1 MSNRP
6 HASRHPAGL
15 ALSSAIG
22 ASALL
27 VPALAAAHTGHA
39 AANAAYATGFFSG
52 FLHPLGGLD
61 HLLAMVAVGLFAAFL
76 GGRALWLVPA
86 AFLGTMVAGGLL
98 ALAGIALPMVELG
111 IALSVLVLG
120 LAVAFRI
127 RPATLGAMALV
138 GFFALFHGHAH
149 GAEMPAAASG
159 LAYVGGFLLATALL
173 HGAGM
178 LAGGFAGLSVSRHV
192 VHAHRA
198 GGAVIA
204 VLGAGMLAGMI

>member
-1 MSNRP
+1 MSNRI
-6 HASRHPAGL
+6 HASRRPARL

-22 ASALL
+22 ASVLL
-27 VPALAAAHTGHA
+27 APALAAAHTGHA
-39 AANAAYATGFFSG
+39 AAAGAYATGFFSG

-61 HLLAMVAVGLFAAFL
+61 HLLAMVAVGLFAAIL

-98 ALAGIALPMVELG
+98 ALAGITLPFVELG

-120 LAVAFRI
+120 LALAFRI
-127 RPATLGAMALV
+127 RLATLGAMALV

-149 GAEMPAAASG
+149 GAEMPAAASS

-178 LAGGFAGLSVSRHV
+178 LVGGLAGLGVSRHV
-192 VHAHRA
+192 VHAHRV
-198 GGAVIA
+198 GGTAIA
-204 VLGAGMLAGMI
+204 VLGAFMLAGMI